1 MTGVLLGDGCLKMN
15 GKHALLSIQQ
25 TDEALVN
32 LLWTICNKYG
42 LISKQVKCLS
52 RINKITGND
61 KKKVYYFQTLTFPY
75 FTFLFNEWYKLDN
88 IQKINKKIVP
98 ISVKE
103 NLTPIALAHWIMGD
117 GTFDGGRAQRIIIC
131 TDSFELS
138 EVNRLRFIILN
149 KYNINSYVKSF
160 QNGNNLVHR
169 IVISGE
175 NRKRFQLLISPYI
188 VPSLLYRIGFNKG
201 L

>member
-1 MTGVLLGDGCLKMN
+1 
-15 GKHALLSIQQ
+15 
-25 TDEALVN
+25 
-32 LLWTICNKYG
+32 
-42 LISKQVKCLS
+42 
-52 RINKITGND
+52 
-61 KKKVYYFQTLTFPY
+61 
-75 FTFLFNEWYKLDN
+75 
-88 IQKINKKIVP
+88 
-98 ISVKE
+98 
-103 NLTPIALAHWIMGD
+103 MGD

-138 EVNRLRFIILN
+138 EINRLRFIILN